1 MFENRRVKQA
11 RLNTML
17 CVNII
22 TESSCISL
30 IEKLIQMDGM
40 KKVRKKTKIDLLR
53 DGAGTFNLNTPEDES
68 EISEMFSVDDRLL
81 IIKGEGVYE
90 IKLAD
95 QIDPERQNA
104 STPNTIQKII
114 PFGSNYPWVGRI
126 LLTAH
131 RLFKNDFLQDHINC
145 DEMMCHI
152 VNIIE
157 DISAL
162 YELVNKYNEEEKG
175 TIVNHDLRIKE
186 DRTFI
191 LPTISNVE
199 VRCNEYLQ
207 KYDHSL
213 SELFTI
219 VKKCYPDMN
228 KGGWDSLQKKIE
240 SEPKDI
246 DNFLDF
252 LTGALPLLHMIRNAR
267 NCVEHPKDHQRLV
280 VTNFSLDSKNN
291 LLPPMMKVV
300 HPKTATE
307 NVPVLNFF
315 NENFRNIIKVIE
327 LMLVFLC
334 SRNMKIVSGIPI
346 KIILLPE
353 DVQESRNVRYGYAI
367 NIDGQDVPIS

>member
-1 MFENRRVKQA
+1 
-11 RLNTML
+11 
-17 CVNII
+17 
-22 TESSCISL
+22 
-30 IEKLIQMDGM
+30 MDEM
-40 KKVRKKTKIDLLR
+40 KKDIKKTKIDLLR
-53 DGAGTFNLNTPEDES
+53 DSAGSFNLNTPDDES
-68 EISEMFSVDDRLL
+68 EISKMFSVDDRLL

-114 PFGSNYPWVGRI
+114 PFGTNHPWVGRI

-131 RLFKNDFLQDHINC
+131 RLFKTDFLQDHINC
-145 DEMMCHI
+145 DEMMIHI
-152 VNIIE
+152 INIIE

-162 YELVNKYNEEEKG
+162 YELVDKYNEEEKN
-175 TIVNHDLRIKE
+175 TIKNHDLRIKE

-191 LPTISNVE
+191 LPTIRNVE

-219 VKKCYPDMN
+219 VKKFYPDVN

-240 SEPKDI
+240 GEPKDI
-246 DNFLDF
+246 DNFIDF

-280 VTNFSLDSKNN
+280 VKNFSLDSKNN
-291 LLPPMMKVV
+291 LLPPMMKVI
-300 HPKTATE
+300 HPKTVIE
-307 NVPVLNFF
+307 DVPVLKYFT
-315 NENFRNIIKVIE
+315 ENFQNLIEVIE

-334 SRNMKIVSGIPI
+334 ARNMKIVSGSPV

-353 DVQESRNVRYGYAI
+353 DVQKSKNVRYGYAI
-367 NIDGQDVPIS
+367 NIGGQDVPMS